1 MSICAITRNECF
13 IREMGCKIG
22 VQKGGT
28 VITVCIYQPRLK
40 TTTGTVKF
48 STELACLPTAA

>member
-1 MSICAITRNECF
+1 MNICAKTRNKCF
-13 IREMGCKIG
+13 IREMDCKIG

-28 VITVCIYQPRLK
+28 VITVCIYQLHLK

-48 STELACLPTAA
+48 FTELACLPTAA